1 MILTTG
7 FEVQGYFIT
16 EYIDVIFDEILVGM
30 GFGKSILSGLDNFVS
45 ALTGTEAT
53 EMISRLNTVKTELR
67 NRLVEEAKA
76 RGADA
81 LIGIDFESSRLGDL
95 IMVSMTATAVKLD
108 KIESPLPVL
117 LSEVQK
123 TREAEQQQKLKEE
136 KALRMEKAMAAGLTF
151 DSTAIL
157 RILEDFQ
164 TTKEIV
170 NYIKEQAQIYPD
182 IFDEDLISQLNRCVS
197 LERMYGSCRIDAI
210 QILKEHL
217 NAIKPQ

>member
-7 FEVQGYFIT
+7 FDVQGYFIT

-67 NRLVEEAKA
+67 NRLVKEAKA

-136 KALRMEKAMAAGLTF
+136 KALRMEKIMAAGLTF
-151 DSTAIL
+151 DSTVVL
-157 RILEDFQ
+157 SILEDFQ

-197 LERMYGSCRIDAI
+197 LERMYGSCRTDAI

>member
-7 FEVQGYFIT
+7 FDVQGYFIT

-53 EMISRLNTVKTELR
+53 EMISRLNTVKAELR
-67 NRLVEEAKA
+67 NRLVKEAKA

-151 DSTAIL
+151 DSTAVL

-197 LERMYGSCRIDAI
+197 LERMYGSCRTDAI